1 MQLMILT
8 FHTENDRLYYIYSIS
23 EYGKTGNVRQ
33 VYMCVQ
39 LDVMPQFC
47 IMKRVLKL
55 QVCRH
60 VS

>member
-1 MQLMILT
+1 M
-8 FHTENDRLYYIYSIS
+8 FHTENDRLYYVYSIS

-55 QVCRH
+55 QACRH